1 MSAPHV
7 AILLASYQ
15 GAAHIGTQLDSIAAQ
30 THKNWS
36 LIVSDDGSVDDTLD
50 LVQSFANLH
59 PEQVSVIHGPKQG
72 ATQNFLSLVQSAPD
86 DTMIAFCDQDD
97 QWLPEKLE
105 WAVDYLTRQTGPAH
119 YAARTIIT
127 DGHLRPLTE
136 SRHFLR
142 PLCFR
147 NALVQAIMAGNT
159 SVFNNAAVRLL
170 KQAAGFARRANVVSH
185 DWWAYQVTSGTGA
198 ALWHDP
204 RPSLLY
210 RQHDRSEVGRNDTL
224 PALAARMRKL
234 LAGDFGLWMAANH
247 DALGPVRHLLSEPN
261 RQVFDQVDRMLT
273 SSGPQALLAMRRAG
287 LFRQT
292 RPATAVLSATVA
304 AGRLRRPA
312 QIIR

>member
-1 MSAPHV
+1 MPAPHV
-7 AILLASYQ
+7 AILMASYQ
-15 GAAHIGTQLDSIAAQ
+15 GAAHIGTQLESIAAQ
-30 THKNWS
+30 IHSNWS
-36 LIVSDDGSVDDTLD
+36 LVVSDDGSTDDTPD
-50 LVQSFANLH
+50 LVQDFAKQH
-59 PEQVSVIHGPKQG
+59 PHQVTMVQGPRQG
-72 ATQNFLSLVQSAPD
+72 ATQNFLSLVEAAPD
-86 DTMIAFCDQDD
+86 DAMIAFCDQDD
-97 QWLPEKLE
+97 KWLPEKLE
-105 WAVDYLTRQTGPAH
+105 RAATYLAPHKEPAH

-127 DGHLRPLTE
+127 DGQLQPLTE

-159 SVFNNAAVRLL
+159 SVFNSSAVGLL
-170 KQAAGFARRANVVSH
+170 KQAAGSARQADVISH
-185 DWWAYQVTSGTGA
+185 DWWAYQVTSGAGA

-234 LAGDFGLWMAANH
+234 MAGDFGAWMAANH
-247 DALGPVRHLLSEPN
+247 NALHPMRHLLTEAS
-261 RQVFDQVDRMLT
+261 RQVFDQVDRMLS

-287 LFRQT
+287 LYRQT
-292 RPATAVLSATVA
+292 RPATAMLSATVV

-312 QIIR
+312 